1 MFMSVQGRIYLY
13 MFMFVWVH
21 KLTFVVIYIKIC
33 AVVFYLCIYYFLIAS
48 VTVYRLLILL
58 VSKLACICHAL
69 CYCFTLL
76 CKAWLKFQYF
86 PLSSTHISW
95 QYYMSYMCSYVM
107 YNYTYLR
114 LICIYIYIY
123 IYFKEL

>member
-33 AVVFYLCIYYFLIAS
+33 AVVFYLCIYHFLIAS